1 MLWELKLENPIARY
15 HRGQGIL
22 RAHNGPQLIEC
33 IRDLVLPL
41 RSFHFSD
48 YGVQTT
54 DPFLP
59 APDEWKIWRGGD
71 HRWIGIH
78 DVLSYEPIVMT
89 KLELDHWE
97 YTTAG
102 WESELVR
109 YLTKSPQLLHLKAP
123 KIAIPIGKMDV
134 ARVLPSNFADAGRT
148 PPVIWV
154 CRGLLTLH
162 IGFHG
167 GGQGTMAQEDCTRVV
182 FGYIARVCPLLRDL
196 QIDGWESPRW
206 TRPVYL
212 RLKSGLCLLSK
223 LKDLESLR
231 IVPLLRTAT
240 FLEGNLDWMVPSG
253 HTAEKRENRY
263 PVKDVWEYELLEE
276 EKRSGR
282 PTRTGGL
289 TDGLTIDDR
298 VSDMSPEMKMA
309 LGRLGRLMD

>member
-1 MLWELKLENPIARY
+1 
-15 HRGQGIL
+15 
-22 RAHNGPQLIEC
+22 
-33 IRDLVLPL
+33 
-41 RSFHFSD
+41 
-48 YGVQTT
+48 
-54 DPFLP
+54 
-59 APDEWKIWRGGD
+59 
-71 HRWIGIH
+71 
-78 DVLSYEPIVMT
+78 
-89 KLELDHWE
+89 
-97 YTTAG
+97 
-102 WESELVR
+102 
-109 YLTKSPQLLHLKAP
+109 
-123 KIAIPIGKMDV
+123 
-134 ARVLPSNFADAGRT
+134 
-148 PPVIWV
+148 
-154 CRGLLTLH
+154 
-162 IGFHG
+162 
-167 GGQGTMAQEDCTRVV
+167 MAQEDCTRVV

-309 LGRLGRLMD
+309 LGRLGRLMDVRQVLEMDTQEEGYRCWPKIQRLAICSDHPFGLSVEADIERLSALLDKGNKPYLCLLRTDKVPF